1 MSQTPITFPKAA
13 RCILCC
19 ASFVAGALLS
29 MVSVSFD
36 AFTTAFVMLVMGL
49 AAALAI
55 WFWTARKIEVTPGAI
70 TFYGGKVFDTVRI
83 VRHRTVTS
91 AFCFATPFLRL
102 AGCRVL
108 IIFTY
113 RGSVFLPG
121 LSYADTQLLLDW
133 CRNR

>member
-1 MSQTPITFPKAA
+1 MHETTITFPLPA
-13 RCILCC
+13 RLILCC
-19 ASFVAGALLS
+19 ASFIVGALFS

-36 AFTTAFVMLVMGL
+36 AFTTAIVMIGIGF

-55 WFWTARKIEVTPGAI
+55 WFWTARKIVVTSGAI

-113 RGSVFLPG
+113 KGSVLLPG
-121 LSYADTQLLLDW
+121 LAYEDTQMLLEW